1 MSNMYE
7 GIGPDDVP
15 TAPYPVQAASAR
27 PAAGGPGSSAP
38 RGGAP
43 RGSAPRGGAPRGG
56 PGSGGGWSRGRRAAA
71 LIAVCAVV
79 GGGAFAV
86 TEAVTGAPAT
96 AQTAGTQAGT
106 IQAGTSASVTG
117 QAAALRDALNSSGI
131 RRLARLRRLG
141 GMYGQYTFQTASGP
155 RTLAFE
161 RGTIVSVSGGDV
173 LVRAADGVTWTWAL
187 TGTSV
192 IRENG
197 TKEPRD
203 VLGQGQTVFAGG
215 PVVSGT
221 KDARLIVIRKAA
233 TSAQTQGNA

>member
-7 GIGPDDVP
+7 GIGADDVP
-15 TAPYPVQAASAR
+15 TAPYYVPGST
-27 PAAGGPGSSAP
+27 PSGPGGSTS
-38 RGGAP
+38 GGSTSGGGNP
-43 RGSAPRGGAPRGG
+43 WGS
-56 PGSGGGWSRGRRAAA
+56 GGWSRGKRAAA
-71 LIAVCAVV
+71 LLAVCAVV

-86 TEAVTGAPAT
+86 TDALTSAPAT
-96 AQTAGTQAGT
+96 AQAGNTQAGNTQDGNTQSGT

-117 QAAALRDALNSSGI
+117 QAAALRDVLSSTGI
-131 RRLARLRRLG
+131 RRLARLRLLG

-161 RGTIVSVSGGDV
+161 RGTIASVTGGDL

-192 IRENG
+192 IREDG
-197 TKEPRD
+197 TKQAQSALR
-203 VLGQGQTVFAGG
+203 QGQTVFAGG

-221 KDARLIVIRKAA
+221 RDARLIVVRTAGTTA
-233 TSAQTQGNA
+233 GTTQGTA